1 MIKIINSCFLV
12 KLTIVAFL
20 FFSAS
25 CNKNKQE
32 GVTINYLNQVTIS
45 AGLNVLDTHIF
56 ELPFENPRLG
66 VFLPNTDTAQ
76 IESILPSLLT
86 IRNLQS
92 NTDLSFIR
100 RAIVRISAD
109 GLPEREV
116 AFREEI
122 PFNTGL
128 DLNLIPSLS
137 ELRPYFLK
145 DNFRLIVRL
154 NFRNITPE
162 TMTLQVDSGF
172 QVMLVE

>member
-1 MIKIINSCFLV
+1 MFKIFDSIFFIRLMAA
-12 KLTIVAFL
+12 AFL
-20 FFSAS
+20 FYSAS
-25 CNKNKQE
+25 CNKDRQE
-32 GVTINYLNQVTIS
+32 GIPISYVNVLTIP
-45 AGLNVLDTHIF
+45 AGLNVFDTHIF
-56 ELPFENPRLG
+56 ELPAENPRLG
-66 VFLPNTDTAQ
+66 VFLPTTDTAQ
-76 IESILPSLLT
+76 IESIVSSLLT
-86 IRNLQS
+86 IRTLQS

-137 ELRPYFLK
+137 ELKPYFMQ

-154 NFRNITPE
+154 NFRNISPE
-162 TMTLQVDSGF
+162 TMTLQVDSRF
-172 QVMLVE
+172 QAVLVE